1 MDSSYTK
8 LAVLQFFVMIYLT
21 CHWTAC
27 LWRLVVNFELDEP
40 PGDDDV
46 AAAAAALACDD
57 AAADGDDAAACGEN
71 GGAGLLIEG
80 TIETSEGTW
89 IYTHLVE
96 AEAVGDSPK
105 VRGRRTTAVFKS
117 IRNNNPTTND
127 RRFQVNFKQQPNGER
142 PPFSSQ
148 FETTTQMVTKL
159 LRQHLLSPMNVDR
172 LNPSS
177 ERFVRAECIQRDSN
191 HRASGSYG

>member
-96 AEAVGDSPK
+96 AEAVGDSPE
-105 VRGRRTTAVFKS
+105 VRGRRTTAVFKTIRNNNPTQRRTTAVSKS
-117 IRNNNPTTND
+117 IRNNNPNGHKVTSTT
-127 RRFQVNFKQQPNGER
+127 
-142 PPFSSQ
+142 PFES
-148 FETTTQMVTKL
+148 
-159 LRQHLLSPMNVDR
+159 N
-172 LNPSS
+172 
-177 ERFVRAECIQRDSN
+177 EC
-191 HRASGSYG
+191 

>member
-40 PGDDDV
+40 SDARRDAV

-57 AAADGDDAAACGEN
+57 AYADGGDDDAVAAACAEGSVHRSPYDLSV
-71 GGAGLLIEG
+71 AG

-89 IYTHLVE
+89 IYTHLAE
-96 AEAVGDSPK
+96 AEMLGDPPK
-105 VRGRRTTAVFKS
+105 V
-117 IRNNNPTTND
+117 PT
-127 RRFQVNFKQQPNGER
+127 
-142 PPFSSQ
+142 
-148 FETTTQMVTKL
+148 
-159 LRQHLLSPMNVDR
+159 DR
-172 LNPSS
+172 LLW
-177 ERFVRAECIQRDSN
+177 
-191 HRASGSYG
+191 